1 MWNWYTWPTVAA
13 FTAWHADA
21 CTALS
26 IPHPNENQASHQVD
40 ESAQWTTA
48 YTSVT
53 EVAADDWRAIV
64 EGWVAVMVPDGL
76 GVPCDPPPSPDFPEE
91 ISEEL

>member
-1 MWNWYTWPTVAA
+1 MTPTWYTWPTLES

-26 IPHPNENQASHQVD
+26 IPHPNENQASHEVD

-48 YTSVT
+48 YTTVT

-64 EGWVAVMVPDGL
+64 EDSVAALVPDGL
-76 GVPCDPPPSPDFPEE
+76 GTPCDAPPPPPLPDA
-91 ISEEL
+91 